1 MMLQHGCSWAGDHH
15 TSVKQK
21 TVREKKNNKIGDI
34 KHVQKDT
41 AIYHVCCNGF
51 SQG

>member
-15 TSVKQK
+15 TSVKQT
-21 TVREKKNNKIGDI
+21 TVREKNNIGDI

-41 AIYHVCCNGF
+41 AIYHVCCNAF